1 VTTRTGTGSAPAIR
15 PRGRHLAGGRDSVLW
30 LAAVAA
36 AFTAAV
42 LLLTPLRMSLAWDET
57 VYVSQIGRHAPMLWS
72 SERSRGMPL
81 LVAPV
86 TLLTSSAFAIRCYLA
101 VLAGA
106 GMFLALLAWR
116 GLRPA
121 WVLALAGLAFGSL
134 WIAQDQASQ
143 VYPNF
148 WVALAG
154 LAAAGLVLRIV
165 TGVAR
170 SRWALAALAAVA
182 AAASLMRPTDSVFI
196 FAPLLAAAAVVARRR
211 SVAVI
216 ASAAAGLVVG
226 LGEWAAEAYL
236 YFGNPV
242 ARLHAE
248 SHAVGGSHFSAID
261 SLRILSGGVASSVP
275 GFPSIAGWSRPW
287 LLLWWL
293 AFAGFAV
300 AGVYAASRAHG
311 WVVAAI
317 PAVCAICIYI
327 QYTLP
332 ARDNPRYLL
341 PAWALLAIPAAD
353 GIAWLAAA
361 RTGWKRPAAISL
373 AAVFVVAE
381 IVTQHVVL
389 TSQVRAAEA
398 GASSSDRV
406 AAALR
411 RLGVRPPCRIA
422 SSRPHLV
429 SASEPAAFQVGCE
442 FSWNSRLPAMPG
454 QSAVVLVLGASRP
467 PGRASGWP
475 ARRIGDGIV
484 AYIQPLRSP
493 APGAQSG

>member
-1 VTTRTGTGSAPAIR
+1 VTTRTGTGSEPAIR
-15 PRGRHLAGGRDSVLW
+15 PRGRQLAGHRDSVLW
-30 LAAVAA
+30 LVAVAA

-72 SERSRGMPL
+72 AERSRGMPL

-121 WVLALAGLAFGSL
+121 WVLALAGAVFGSL

-148 WVALAG
+148 WAAITG

-170 SRWALAALAAVA
+170 SRWALVLLAVVAAV
-182 AAASLMRPTDSVFI
+182 ASLMRPTDSVFI
-196 FAPLLAAAAVVARRR
+196 FAPLLAAAVIVARRR
-211 SVAVI
+211 SLPVV
-216 ASAAAGLVVG
+216 ASAVAGLAVG
-226 LGEWAAEAYL
+226 LAEWAAESYL
-236 YFGNPV
+236 YFGNPL

-248 SHAVGGSHFSAID
+248 SHAVGGSHFSAVD

-275 GFPSIAGWSRPW
+275 GFPSISGWSSPW
-287 LLLWWL
+287 LLLWWA
-293 AFAGFAV
+293 AFAGLAAV
-300 AGVYAASRAHG
+300 GVWAASRAHG
-311 WVVAAI
+311 WVVAAV

-327 QYTLP
+327 QYTFP

-361 RTGWKRPAAISL
+361 RTGWKRAAAITL
-373 AAVFVVAE
+373 AGAFVVAE
-381 IVTQHVVL
+381 MVTQHGVL

-429 SASEPAAFQVGCE
+429 SASEPAAFQLGCG
-442 FSWNSRLPAMPG
+442 FSWNSRRPAAAG
-454 QSAVVLVLGASRP
+454 QRSVVLVLGASAP
-467 PGRASGWP
+467 PGEASRWP
-475 ARRIGDGIV
+475 ARRIGGGVV
-484 AYIQPLRSP
+484 AYIRPQRPP
-493 APGAQSG
+493 APGAKSG